1 MNSGRCVWDP
11 RNTRRDIRAVQN
23 SNYLQLP
30 LNHLSKGI
38 YSISLSIHKA
48 VFNKDYPNNPQSFG
62 KKLKKARMDAG
73 LQIKELASIVG
84 VTEDS
89 IINWEKRGIMPSSK
103 NLKEVKKFIGLS
115 HY

>member
-1 MNSGRCVWDP
+1 
-11 RNTRRDIRAVQN
+11 
-23 SNYLQLP
+23 LQFP
-30 LNHLSKGI
+30 LSHLFIGI
-38 YSISLSIHKA
+38 YSISLSIPQFT
-48 VFNKDYPNNPQSFG
+48 FNKDYPNNPQSFG
-62 KKLKKARMDAG
+62 EKIKKARMDAG

-84 VTEDS
+84 VTEDI